1 MTFRSGILLAMAV
14 LAGCETGPRVEV
26 SWTGADTGHA
36 VLPATAR
43 RCGAG
48 PVELLATSGDTGI
61 GITVYGAVP
70 LAAGAYAIADPNQA
84 ASAPPAA
91 AFAARWVDS
100 MEVMAFRSV
109 DGSLELGAVDP
120 LEASFTVRASRWSG
134 GSGEVTLTGSIH
146 DVAVGPCSRGAGA
159 K

>member
-1 MTFRSGILLAMAV
+1 MTSRPALLLAIAA
-14 LAGCETGPRVEV
+14 LSGCETGPRVEV

-61 GITVYGAVP
+61 GITLYGEVP
-70 LAAGAYAIADPNQA
+70 LATGTYAIADPNQA

-91 AFAARWVDS
+91 ALAARWIDS
-100 MEVMAFRSV
+100 IEVMGFRSL

-146 DVAVGPCSRGAGA
+146 DVGVGPCSPRGGA